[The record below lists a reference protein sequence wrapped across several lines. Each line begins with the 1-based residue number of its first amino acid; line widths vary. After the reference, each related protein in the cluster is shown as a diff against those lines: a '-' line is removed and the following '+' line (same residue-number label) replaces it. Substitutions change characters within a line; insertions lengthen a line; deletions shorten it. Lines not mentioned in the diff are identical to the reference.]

1 MRQREVIA
9 GLAWTLSAGFAFG
22 QMPARRPR
30 VVALWTTTA
39 LAAAPFSK
47 EFEEGLTERGWVLG
61 RTLEVDHRFTEG
73 QPERLPSLAAE
84 IVAAR
89 PDVIMAGLNTG
100 AVALR
105 KLTTEIPI
113 VVASALDPVE
123 SGLAQSIARPGWN
136 VTGNV
141 IPRELVLKRIQIMRD
156 IIPNLHR
163 VGILYNEP
171 RPVCA
176 EPRTRSTTRRGSLAL
191 RSTTRR

>member
-1 MRQREVIA
+1 MRRREVIA

-22 QMPARRPR
+22 QMPGRRPR
-30 VVALWTTTA
+30 VVTLWTTTA
-39 LAAAPFSK
+39 LVAAPFGK
-47 EFEEGLTERGWVLG
+47 QFEEGLTERGWVLG

-84 IVAAR
+84 IVAAK
-89 PDVIMAGLNTG
+89 PEVIMTGLNTG

-113 VVASALDPVE
+113 VVASALDPVG

-141 IPRELVLKRIQIMRD
+141 ISARTGVEANPDHAGHHPESSS
-156 IIPNLHR
+156 HR
-163 VGILYNEP
+163 HSLQRGRARHARRQG
-171 RPVCA
+171 RP
-176 EPRTRSTTRRGSLAL
+176 SRRGEAVGH
-191 RSTTRR
+191 